1 MPAEGFTLKLG
12 EGEQRVS
19 IDALKEALENALDLL
34 RNVGQEFAPAGTVV
48 RWEVVAASLRSPL
61 SMTFAPRS
69 QGTGK
74 LSRAVGKRIVAAC
87 VHGLGQLE
95 KKPVLPP
102 HFNEEALLAVQR
114 LVKVALKENAKIT
127 VASNGTVGV
136 TPTARTTENIK
147 KVVEKARLYVD
158 YGTIEGRLEEISIHG
173 PTRFAVWDEL
183 TDARTDCLI
192 GDDRLGEAM
201 ELLRMR
207 KRVAV
212 SGRIH
217 YRNQQPKTVEVEEIR
232 TLRGMD
238 DILKLEDIPPMDIT
252 GGLSSEEYIRRMR
265 DAQ

>member
-34 RNVGQEFAPAGTVV
+34 HNVGQEFAPAGAVV

-69 QGTGK
+69 QGNGK

-87 VHGLGQLE
+87 VHGLDLLE

-114 LVKVALKENAKIT
+114 LVKVAQKEGAKMT
-127 VASNGTVGV
+127 VASDGTKGV
-136 TPTARTTENIK
+136 TPTTLATEHIRQI
-147 KVVEKARLYVD
+147 VEKARIYLD
-158 YGTIEGRLEEISIHG
+158 YGTLEGCLEEISVHVS
-173 PTRFAVWDEL
+173 PSFAIWESF
-183 TDARTDCLI
+183 TNNKIDCAI
-192 GDDRLGEAM
+192 TSDRVEEAKTLLG
-201 ELLRMR
+201 R
-207 KRVAV
+207 RVAV
-212 SGRIH
+212 SGRVR
-217 YRNQQPKTVEVEEIR
+217 YRNHKPTLIQVENIR
-232 TLRGMD
+232 RLRDVGD
-238 DILKLEDIPPMDIT
+238 LQSRDIPPIDIT
-252 GGLSSEEYIRRMR
+252 GGLSSEEYVRRMR